1 MIRAVLFDFYG
12 VWLPDIF
19 SNFVAEAEQHGQQ
32 AVAELQS
39 AVSQYFHGQ
48 IGVNEIAGQ
57 FRYKL
62 SRMDIESSQFLLDE
76 HSISPAIVDF
86 MRELHGHFVKLGVL
100 ANLGAQELQL
110 LQNFNQR
117 NQVFEVIGAPLAFR
131 SDKPLLS
138 NEIFAQTLQNIGEP
152 PTSCLVVSGNQAYQ
166 EFAAGLGMTVLPFQG
181 FPNLRSELNQILSS
195 EAA

>member
-1 MIRAVLFDFYG
+1 MIRAVFFDFYG

-19 SNFVAEAEQHGQQ
+19 STYLAEAEQHGQQ
-32 AVAELQS
+32 AVAELES
-39 AVSQYFHGQ
+39 AVNQYFHGQ
-48 IGVNEIAGQ
+48 IDVNEIAGQ

-100 ANLGAQELQL
+100 ANLGTQELEL
-110 LQNFNQR
+110 LQAFNER
-117 NQVFEVIGAPLAFR
+117 NQVFEVIGAPLAYHT
-131 SDKPLLS
+131 DKPLLS
-138 NEIFAQTLQNIGEP
+138 PEVFAQTLQTIGEP
-152 PTSCLVVSGNQAYQ
+152 PTSCLVVSGNPAYQ
-166 EFAAGLGMTVLPFQG
+166 QFAASLDMTVLPFQG
-181 FPNLRSELNQILSS
+181 FPALRDELNRILSS